1 MRMKKLESDSEQQK
15 KPHRSTGKT
24 VTYVFTV
31 VLLVII
37 VVAFVGAPALSGIV
51 GSTSRAFGSY
61 AGEQIIMEAGSY
73 MVRQYEAIA
82 QQVEQQGQQ
91 ITNLL
96 VNQVYREAF
105 NRTVRHEALL
115 EHGDS
120 VGVSVSQRGQDR
132 AMARRPEFLIGGSF
146 DRDEYESMPTQQR
159 FLLQQYVRDLIIDQ
173 QVRTDLRLPFELRD
187 IASNTQFAYLNELFG
202 QSLFKLPEVSQAE
215 EEFLTQM
222 TGPERQFRF
231 VQFAFSS
238 FPESEVISYGEAN
251 DTRFQRANL
260 SIISINTSEAD
271 AEQLRERIVTGQA
284 TFEDVARN
292 QSADI
297 YGSDGGDMGFVY
309 YHELEPDF
317 EDVGTVDDIFA
328 IDEGE
333 ISEVLE
339 TTFGWAIYRMDESPI
354 APDFENDE
362 VISEVRTYMTTFE
375 RGIIEDYLTEQAE
388 RFVEDARTSGFSA
401 AATELGQSPQLT
413 GYFPV
418 NYGNLGIL
426 GRVSAPSNE
435 TFAAAATRREFFIDL
450 FRLDSGDV
458 SDPIVIR
465 DYVFVAEL
473 AEQREPSE
481 EAVNRIAGNPAR
493 VVQQLS
499 IADLQEAI
507 VDEDLLVNEFSAT
520 YNRLVANQ

>member
-37 VVAFVGAPALSGIV
+37 VVAFVGAPALSGLV

-61 AGEQIIMEAGSY
+61 AGRQIVMEPGSY

-91 ITNLL
+91 ITNLV

-105 NRTVRHEALL
+105 NRTVRHKALL

-120 VGVSVSQRGQDR
+120 VGVGVSQRGQDR
-132 AMARRPEFLIGGSF
+132 AMARRPEFLVDGSF
-146 DRDEYESMPTQQR
+146 DRDEYEAMPTQQR
-159 FLLQQYVRDLIIDQ
+159 FLLQEYVRDLIVDQ
-173 QVRTDLRLPFELRD
+173 QVRSDLRLPFELRD
-187 IASNTQFAYLNELFG
+187 IGSSTEFSYLNEVFG
-202 QSLFKLPEVSQAE
+202 QSLFKLPEVSTAE
-215 EEFLTQM
+215 EEFLTGM

-231 VQFAFSS
+231 VQFSFAS
-238 FPESEVISYGEAN
+238 FPESEVVTYGEAN
-251 DTRFQRANL
+251 ASRFRRANL

-271 AEQLRERIVTGQA
+271 AEQLREQILTGQA

-317 EDVGTVDDIFA
+317 EDVETVDQIFA

-333 ISEVLE
+333 LSEVLQ

-354 APDFENDE
+354 APDFDDDA
-362 VISEVRTYMTTFE
+362 VVAEVRNYMNTFE
-375 RGIIEDYLTEQAE
+375 RGIIEDFLTAQAQT
-388 RFVEDARTSGFSA
+388 FVETVRGSSFSSA
-401 AATELGQSPQLT
+401 AAGADQAPQLT

-418 NYGNLGIL
+418 NYGNLAIFGQ
-426 GRVSAPSNE
+426 VTAPTNDA
-435 TFAAAATRREFFIDL
+435 FAAASTRQDFFIDL
-450 FRLDSGDV
+450 FRLERGEV
-458 SDPIVIR
+458 SEPLVIR
-465 DYVFVAEL
+465 DYVFVVEL
-473 AEQREPSE
+473 ADERQPSE
-481 EAVNRIAGNPAR
+481 EIVNRVSGNPAR

-499 IADLQEAI
+499 VGDLQEAI

-520 YNRLVANQ
+520 YNRLVANR